1 LCGLSTAEIAR
12 VFLVPEPTMAAR
24 VTRAKKKIAAARI
37 PYRVP
42 GSEELPDRL
51 DAVLTVLHLL
61 FTTGHAAPSGEA
73 LIRVDLVVR
82 AISLTRL
89 LALLMPDEVEVRG
102 LLALMLVTDAR
113 RTGRTDASGE
123 LVLLADQDRS
133 GWDRTAIEEG
143 RELLMSAL
151 RHGGRPG
158 RFVLQAAIGALHA
171 EAPSYQ
177 DTDWRQIV
185 GLYDLLLTRWPS
197 PVVSLNRAVA
207 VAMCDGPEAGLAE
220 IDALDSA
227 QEGGTRSV
235 LAGYHYLPA
244 ARADLLRQLG
254 RRAEA
259 AEQYRLALAACD
271 NTAEQRF
278 LEGRLAE
285 LQ

>member
-1 LCGLSTAEIAR
+1 
-12 VFLVPEPTMAAR
+12 
-24 VTRAKKKIAAARI
+24 
-37 PYRVP
+37 
-42 GSEELPDRL
+42 
-51 DAVLTVLHLL
+51 
-61 FTTGHAAPSGEA
+61 
-73 LIRVDLVVR
+73 
-82 AISLTRL
+82 
-89 LALLMPDEVEVRG
+89 
-102 LLALMLVTDAR
+102 
-113 RTGRTDASGE
+113 

-227 QEGGTRSV
+227 QEGGTRPV